1 MTMALVQESPTVVLQ
16 DLLLVLR
23 GFRLLLDELLQLEG
37 FLLLDLELLNPVL
50 QVLDAHAAL

>member
-1 MTMALVQESPTVVLQ
+1 MALVQESPTVVLQ

-37 FLLLDLELLNPVL
+37 LLLLDLELLNPVL
-50 QVLDAHAAL
+50 QVLDAHAGL